1 MKGIFTEEEKQHPS
15 KNSTEFEVEF
25 IYAHRQFPDRKRGR
39 DDTKSGLQYRV
50 KWTGNDRRYDRW
62 ISESHMNCTD
72 LIKKYWNDVRNAGQN
87 KNVG

>member
-50 KWTGNDRRYDRW
+50 KMDGLRQ
-62 ISESHMNCTD
+62 E
-72 LIKKYWNDVRNAGQN
+72 VRPLDIRVAHELYRFD
-87 KNVG
+87 